1 MTGHQ
6 GDALAALLARWQ
18 ARLTEAAERSRQTKS
33 GDLQAAYYYRGVADT
48 YRAALAELRELFAS
62 GEPVTPVEPAPAVKF
77 DLLSEAQVQTLLTGI
92 GLFPRRLQRHEDGA
106 FTAIFSRLQPVSAAR
121 RRELLLA
128 ADPRLRILHEGA
140 LPDTGDPYLEF
151 AWVSDG

>member
-1 MTGHQ
+1 MTGRD
-6 GDALAALLARWQ
+6 GDSLAALLARWK
-18 ARLTEAAERSRQTKS
+18 ARLDDAAQRSRQTRS

-48 YRAALAELRELFAS
+48 WRAALADLRELAAAS
-62 GEPVTPVEPAPAVKF
+62 EPAVPVEPAPPERF
-77 DLLSEAQVQTLLTGI
+77 ELLDEARVQTLLTGL

-128 ADPRLRILHEGA
+128 ADPRLRILHEGN

-151 AWVSDG
+151 AWVSDE